1 MSDRPEMVDD
11 FEVDEAD
18 DGYVVYHEARDR
30 VHYLNHTAAL
40 VLEHCTGENDEQ
52 EIVRIMQRTYDLPEP
67 PEDEIAACIEQLRQE
82 GLVR

>member
-1 MSDRPEMVDD
+1 MVDD
-11 FEVDEAD
+11 FEVSQVD

-40 VLEHCTGENDEQ
+40 VLEHCTGENETAD
-52 EIVRIMQRTYDLPEP
+52 IVRIMQRTYDLTEP
-67 PEDEIAACIEQLRQE
+67 PEEEIGECIEQLRQE